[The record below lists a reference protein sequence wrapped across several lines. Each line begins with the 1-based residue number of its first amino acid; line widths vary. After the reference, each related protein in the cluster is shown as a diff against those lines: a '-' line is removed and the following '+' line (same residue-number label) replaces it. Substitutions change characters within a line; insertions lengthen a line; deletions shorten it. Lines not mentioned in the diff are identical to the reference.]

1 MFFAAPQVQSPAHW
15 TFCCARSEIRKNMLT
30 QTACPAEV
38 PLAGTS
44 VPRFENGT
52 ETGETIGKSGY
63 AGPERLRQFP
73 LRNAACDVQVFCRT
87 PSGSPVDRWPGIRL
101 LTSGQG
107 KDLGHEKLA
116 ASSFEIMLTAPHSPN
131 RGRRFHAW
139 NCVVVLVLYTLTI
152 TGIPVGAGMPSSGC
166 HCDQQARASGRC
178 CCSKKLNALS
188 KSCCSKPT
196 TVKSCCAGKKSPQP
210 VASSCCQAKHPS
222 KTDTG
227 RSVGPCG
234 CDSPVELGLLL
245 NIDPRLPTGPICLTG
260 DTGFCF
266 SIPLGNDLLQAAST
280 APEVPPPKFC

>member
-1 MFFAAPQVQSPAHW
+1 MRA
-15 TFCCARSEIRKNMLT
+15 L
-30 QTACPAEV
+30 
-38 PLAGTS
+38 
-44 VPRFENGT
+44 
-52 ETGETIGKSGY
+52 KSGRICSLKPH
-63 AGPERLRQFP
+63 ARGKCHSSEHLFP
-73 LRNAACDVQVFCRT
+73 GSKTAPKQVKQSANPDMLCRRDGGNFRSGM
-87 PSGSPVDRWPGIRL
+87 PSAMSRSSAELHSAPTSDRWPGIRL

-107 KDLGHEKLA
+107 KDLGHEKLTP
-116 ASSFEIMLTAPHSPN
+116 SSFDMLTAPHSPK

-152 TGIPVGAGMPSSGC
+152 TGIPVGAGMSSSGC

-178 CCSKKLNALS
+178 CCSKKLNSLG

-210 VASSCCQAKHPS
+210 VASSCCQAKHHS

-245 NIDPRLPTGPICLTG
+245 NIDPRLPTGPICLTD
-260 DTGFCF
+260 DTSFCF